1 MQQAEHK
8 KKNIKNVQDIEGE
21 VKIDMSK
28 PESAANIIDKIPSNI
43 KEIEIE
49 KEKMREILNTN
60 NG

>member
-1 MQQAEHK
+1 
-8 KKNIKNVQDIEGE
+8 
-21 VKIDMSK
+21 MSK